1 MRRNALPGGV
11 HWRIAHGRSRCAVLP
26 RLWAAKNPNGRVG
39 ELARKS
45 SAGTLSEDEQREY
58 AEIVPMNDLVSAL
71 RLQAQD
77 YWSSRAAG

>member
-1 MRRNALPGGV
+1 MERRTLDQFELAITAMAREL
-11 HWRIAHGRSRCAVLP
+11 S
-26 RLWAAKNPNGRVG
+26 GRVE

-58 AEIVPMNDLVSAL
+58 AEIVRMNDLVSTL

-77 YWSSRAAG
+77 YWSSRAAQ